1 MAALARNIAGL
12 ALLVSI
18 VSLQVPSC
26 TDPPR
31 GTTTASASAQDA
43 NFGAALQALLAL
55 AGMQALF
62 VFAAIIYSH
71 RQNHAAGNWLV
82 SEAELAFFILCL
94 QVGFLQLF
102 LFVQQ
107 PGGEGGAHDGAPEL
121 AVSAARALPAV
132 ASVTFFLGIALVYG
146 HVGNDGGGAGGAI
159 AGNGPVPAPAG
170 VRFLANL
177 TFGAVL
183 ACLTSIVLAF
193 YTNTK

>member
-107 PGGEGGAHDGAPEL
+107 PGGEGGAHDGAPAL
-121 AVSAARALPAV
+121 AVSAAHALPAV
-132 ASVTFFLGIALVYG
+132 ASVTFFLGISLVYAQ
-146 HVGNDGGGAGGAI
+146 H
-159 AGNGPVPAPAG
+159 AGNGGGGAG

-177 TFGAVL
+177 TFGASLV
-183 ACLTSIVLAF
+183 CLTSIVLAV

>member
-1 MAALARNIAGL
+1 MAALARNIACL

-71 RQNHAAGNWLV
+71 RQNMHAAANWHV
-82 SEAELAFFILCL
+82 SELAFFIICL

-102 LFVQQ
+102 LFVQH
-107 PGGEGGAHDGAPEL
+107 PGGEGGADDGAPAL
-121 AVSAARALPAV
+121 AVSAAHALPAV
-132 ASVTFFLGIALVYG
+132 ASVTFFLGISLVYAQ
-146 HVGNDGGGAGGAI
+146 H
-159 AGNGPVPAPAG
+159 AGNGGGGAG

-177 TFGAVL
+177 TFGAALV
-183 ACLTSIVLAF
+183 CLTSIVLAV